1 MNRIVKLTVIMSVAF
16 LTLMFL
22 SGTAFR
28 SVAYEAPQDIHMF
41 IETKE
46 VNIKDIPENRTVSL
60 DIYTENCPPYLMLS
74 FLLEKDKRLEYTP
87 YKYLTDAEQVSNMGG
102 MSFELGSSE
111 KNDVVLCNIS
121 AVAGE
126 KINYNGLLAR
136 AEVILPE
143 DVKEGDFYSLNFRE
157 TFSDNYDMETSII
170 LENDF
175 DAVFGSESFSQLK
188 GGGILIVGDK
198 QKTTVT
204 TSTETVTETVTEEN
218 LFSETETEISDTFQ
232 EVENI
237 SSETFVQTI
246 TSETVSDVV
255 LSSSNNVYS
264 SADSVSHSE
273 SSEMNTVSDTETAV
287 TVADY
292 GNPTE
297 NSKKSTDRIFIIAI
311 SAVCLTAGIV
321 IFMKKENKKMR

>member
-1 MNRIVKLTVIMSVAF
+1 MNRIVKLTVVMSVAF
-16 LTLMFL
+16 FTLTFL
-22 SGTAFR
+22 SVTAFR
-28 SVAYEAPQDIHMF
+28 SVAYEALQDIHLL

-46 VNIKDIPENRTVSL
+46 INIKDIPENRTVSI

-74 FLLEKDKRLEYTP
+74 FLLEKDKRLEYMP
-87 YKYLTDAEQVSNMGG
+87 YKYLTDEGQVSNMSG

-121 AVAGE
+121 AVADE

-143 DVKEGDFYSLNFRE
+143 DVKEGDFYSMNFRE

-175 DAVFGSESFSQLK
+175 DAVFGSKSFSQLK
-188 GGGILIVGDK
+188 GGGILIVGDE
-198 QKTTVT
+198 KTTTET
-204 TSTETVTETVTEEN
+204 TSTETVTETVQEEST
-218 LFSETETEISDTFQ
+218 FSETESETSDVFHET
-232 EVENI
+232 ENI
-237 SSETFVQTI
+237 SSETSAK
-246 TSETVSDVV
+246 TSTSVTVSDVV
-255 LSSSNNVYS
+255 LSSSDNVYP
-264 SADSVSHSE
+264 SADSVSYSE
-273 SSEMNTVSDTETAV
+273 SSEINTVSYTDTAV

-311 SAVCLTAGIV
+311 SAVFLTAWIV